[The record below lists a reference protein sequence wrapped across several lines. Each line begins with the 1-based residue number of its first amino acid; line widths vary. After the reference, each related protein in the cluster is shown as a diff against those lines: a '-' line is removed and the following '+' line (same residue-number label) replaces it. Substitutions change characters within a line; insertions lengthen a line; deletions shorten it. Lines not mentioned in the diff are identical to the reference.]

1 MLLHLCRTC
10 GADIA
15 NAPNIPGVTAHMPGC
30 ADVRLMLSSSAPTVP
45 TPEPAP
51 APAPTVLVEVV
62 MPGKPAKPPC
72 EHCGRQHVAGRT
84 KACLRGERAAN
95 PTPPCP
101 HCGAVHR
108 GTGRT
113 VTCLLSPSRA
123 GARPTVARDV
133 NDAIASPMEPPYP
146 SGEVRTRPL
155 TDEERAARL
164 GHGGTLAEL
173 RTAPVTH
180 GDGRRSRR
188 PQPGATASPRSG
200 VQ

>member
-30 ADVRLMLSSSAPTVP
+30 ADVRLMLSSSAPTLP

-72 EHCGRQHVAGRT
+72 EHCGRRHVAGRT

-113 VTCLLSPSRA
+113 VTCLRTPSSV
-123 GARPTVARDV
+123 PL
-133 NDAIASPMEPPYP
+133 IPP
-146 SGEVRTRPL
+146 SGERRVSGEVEKFTTRPSSP
-155 TDEERAARL
+155 
-164 GHGGTLAEL
+164 H
-173 RTAPVTH
+173 
-180 GDGRRSRR
+180 
-188 PQPGATASPRSG
+188 PGSAGPG
-200 VQ
+200 P